1 MRAGRAPDL
10 VNLPRRRVGVALATG
25 LALMLLNACVV
36 VTQDDTPYQP
46 AKPTHYTVLPGDTL
60 YSIAFRL
67 KLDWRDLARWNGLD
81 NPSLIHPG
89 QRLVLSEPP
98 GTKRRSKSTR
108 VARGASPSTSS
119 TSPTPK
125 PKPSTTPSAA
135 TPTSPP
141 KRTPPPAP
149 ASTVASSLRWRWPA
163 SGPLEATFSDPAEA
177 GRGIDV
183 GGKKGDGVRAAASGR
198 VVYTGSGLRYY
209 GNLVIIK
216 HDDTFLSAYGYN
228 DALLVSQGDDVR
240 AGQRIARMGLGPGQ
254 RPRLHFEIR
263 VNGKPVDPL
272 RYLPARDRGR

>member
-1 MRAGRAPDL
+1 MK
-10 VNLPRRRVGVALATG
+10 LPPRRVGVALAAWAT
-25 LALMLLNACVV
+25 LLLLNACVI

-89 QRLVLSEPP
+89 QRLVLSEPS
-98 GTKRRSKSTR
+98 GAKRRSKSTR
-108 VARGASPSTSS
+108 VARGTPPSTSS
-119 TSPTPK
+119 RSPTPK
-125 PKPSTTPSAA
+125 PSTKPPKGTAA
-135 TPTSPP
+135 TPAPTSPP
-141 KRTPPPAP
+141 KRTPAP
-149 ASTVASSLRWRWPA
+149 TNSVASSLSWRWPA
-163 SGPLEATFSDPAEA
+163 SGPLVATFSDPAEA

-254 RPRLHFEIR
+254 QPRLHFEIR

>member
-1 MRAGRAPDL
+1 MDLLRRSACAAWIAGA
-10 VNLPRRRVGVALATG
+10 
-25 LALMLLNACVV
+25 ALMVLNACVV
-36 VTQDDTPYQP
+36 VSEDDTPYQP

-60 YSIAFRL
+60 YAIAFRL
-67 KLDWRDLARWNGLD
+67 KVDWRDLARWNGLD

-98 GTKRRSKSTR
+98 SKRRSQSTR
-108 VARGASPSTSS
+108 VARRSTPSSQSSS
-119 TSPTPK
+119 TAPRQRRPTRASTPAPK
-125 PKPSTTPSAA
+125 
-135 TPTSPP
+135 TSPP
-141 KRTPPPAP
+141 LSTPA
-149 ASTVASSLRWRWPA
+149 ASVASAPSWRWPA
-163 SGPLEATFSDPAEA
+163 SGPLVATFSDPAEA

-240 AGQRIARMGLGPGQ
+240 AGQRIARMGLGPRQ
-254 RPRLHFEIR
+254 QPRLHFEIR

-272 RYLPARDRGR
+272 RYLPARDSGR